1 MLLDDYPIVIW
12 FIRKKKDRYFLLDS
26 EGIVVMTRNENRKK
40 ELYQYC
46 EDNGIDVQEEFW
58 LLVISKVI

>member
-1 MLLDDYPIVIW
+1 V
-12 FIRKKKDRYFLLDS
+12 FRRK
-26 EGIVVMTRNENRKK
+26 ENRKK
-40 ELYQYC
+40 EIYQYC